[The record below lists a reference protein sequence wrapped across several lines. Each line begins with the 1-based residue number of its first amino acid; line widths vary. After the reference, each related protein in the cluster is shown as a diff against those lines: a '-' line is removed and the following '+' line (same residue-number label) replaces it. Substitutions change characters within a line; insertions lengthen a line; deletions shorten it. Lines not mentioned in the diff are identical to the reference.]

1 MFEKYN
7 FYGQKINDTEE
18 RPEIESLTETT
29 QEYLA
34 KLLSDTLKAW
44 KEDKKW
50 LEKQTKRDLIEVIR
64 KSVNHKLL
72 SPTKLRNYM
81 KKNPMEIEEDTEESE
96 EDMPNIL

>member
-34 KLLSDTLKAW
+34 KLLSDTLKA
-44 KEDKKW
+44 
-50 LEKQTKRDLIEVIR
+50 
-64 KSVNHKLL
+64 
-72 SPTKLRNYM
+72 
-81 KKNPMEIEEDTEESE
+81 
-96 EDMPNIL
+96 